1 MPAFT
6 SINDDREENVL
17 AEEFDNTRQI
27 QIDDSLKLFQ
37 QALKLH
43 AQGPKFYDDAA
54 AAYRSLFDS
63 AIFKFPEATTEYER
77 AHGSQTPLLPPGTAF
92 IPTLDIAGR
101 DGDLG
106 SSLLQG
112 YYLAYK
118 NHGHFRLDRIRHK
131 ARTAGGPEAS
141 RAVFAQE
148 ETQSEALDVLGDFNA
163 ALDRDPSDAEMWRR
177 VARVSAF
184 LKSARLSRYC
194 LEAAIELDD
203 DPAVVDVEPPSLAE
217 GYAGE
222 QLKNQLKVLGDEMA
236 LSHPI
241 MGPYI
246 KGEMAT
252 VLKRYLDPLPYLPNP
267 IKVLGPAESSTND
280 TEPRQVLDLK
290 IASWTEL
297 GKALV
302 AMAMEKGISGQA
314 ITIQMPELPEEDRF
328 VQMEVDSQLQDQVEA
343 QVQEESAN
351 APVSNHESD
360 TPKTAESAGSKT
372 KAENTPAAKDSA
384 QKDSGPIAPP
394 LRKRSQSEAGLP
406 EPGEEEN
413 GDSKRPKRA
422 RRRETAAE
430 ESIDPTRLIATQLQ
444 PFQAADANLFQ
455 MTKNI
460 LENLGVVDK
469 GAFDRISEMLDSCA
483 SEDRLSK
490 ITSQVARDL
499 WTTIDT
505 VSAENAKLVS
515 GKLDT
520 PALGLNAFLEHT
532 KSGSVT
538 TSEIPVADE
547 TIGLKAFVKRMNEG
561 WFSIQDCAFE
571 WILSLCQ
578 SYSESRWSEQRK
590 VSVVQV
596 ISRMDEAIYQRTV
609 HQIQVQAQ
617 KAGPLAKEHLPV
629 EHLVQMLF
637 ELHLDV
643 YERITNPSSV
653 VDEATRKDTKL
664 RLGRWLNLR
673 SQLFQEFGGEARDRL
688 SLRFCWAVVFSTTL
702 EDSAMPDHILLSWQS
717 MREVLEDVGEV
728 DIRLPNNVVMP
739 EVSLKA
745 VDREISK
752 LTTMDF
758 FLSLF
763 QEEMDDPVSVIS
775 NLEPVLNSESVMV
788 PTSTAAAGGSPAN
801 GEGHDDNQ
809 PRQDAVPVT
818 ECATQTLKDLWKFL
832 RGSGTELRLF
842 LWRRLGDAYQAIK
855 YTTKKFSCLLKAIE
869 MIVNDFARDTYVDSS
884 AEARTGILVLMLKN
898 LDELLVDALTLALN
912 DNTSFDVIDEQ
923 HLTSI
928 SAALAKLSCILHVC
942 AIYDDEVGVGLRQSG
957 DSNSGNRKILLE
969 KLREFQSRTWCL
981 QYTVM
986 KVGIQQNK
994 TLFTDP
1000 SNDLAE
1006 LLGAIHQVLGLR
1018 KACKASNKIFLKM
1031 MRVELLKQDGIEHWE
1046 DYLAQVLYD
1055 LHGLKLGVGS
1065 WEVEE
1070 HGCPSE
1076 KLEKRAA
1083 INLVEKITT
1092 LANRMSMK
1100 DLLKSELK
1108 TTIEHVQQAIGQ
1120 AKSTPQMIH
1129 NLRNFTEYLKK
1140 PIHPLRLYQAWKG
1153 TVSIDAVTV
1162 TTTEAGIAKH
1172 GWFFLLG
1179 MIAFSKFKQVDLN
1192 RRQTPGATDDL
1203 RIGQAFLRNQIQF
1216 TPDRWD
1222 AWLRLAECFD
1232 YELDEAVLWTA
1243 DKINKDRAE
1252 LLKFQRSS
1260 IHCYSLALS
1269 HSCSMSRVLSENDT
1283 EALFDL
1289 YYNFGM
1295 RMYAS
1300 SREPF
1305 GMEPF
1310 KHAELERFFI
1320 EHPVGTY
1327 KKIIHMEMTA
1337 YQVWKFAA
1345 NLFRKAAKCRPKDWK
1360 SPYMYSKCLWKMY
1373 QTPDDDLQEK
1383 IRLTKPTKEDLVQS
1397 LEKSVEVVSLLPK
1410 PRHGQDP
1417 ILEPHYKLLT
1427 ILYKLVARGDT
1438 TAQEAANILQRQPHA
1453 LRRGEEILIGDSD
1466 DAEDWDEFIIKY
1478 LRQLRDKDKSNWQH
1492 RMIIRHARILFDA
1505 DESSGA
1511 QSETDANGG
1520 TLMQAKAAFSVLRES
1535 MFTKTMVMNVWKCD
1549 AERPGRHHVYTEQYV
1564 RFMTRLLLVMN
1575 DRVNMEALLRRIR
1588 KKGVDFY
1595 HFNELWQSC
1604 VLAYVGQIRQAY
1616 QITETTEET
1625 FKSTNMEEFEIMGE
1639 RISEWAGKAT
1649 AQHAAFDAMK
1659 EAIEL
1664 KKLNTNL
1671 TKAAPIDDLISDCY
1685 SRLYTEIA
1693 PDLPGQPPAQ
1703 IIEERQQKTK
1713 EAAEKNAEEEMDG
1726 PRPSGLDGFLFA
1738 LDTRNSSRAGSEVPD
1753 RADRSTIG
1761 GEHTAR
1767 PRRAAGVRRPD
1778 ILRKAEQ
1785 AVQRALE
1792 PPPKSAVSVSSRG
1805 DGGRKSRVGS
1815 TSSGRHSRATPNPDA
1830 TAQDDDEDEDQND
1843 VTDHENAGDGD
1854 GDGGGDVEMKD
1865 GDDDEEAIDETI
1877 GADISMVTGEDD
1889 VGADGG
1895 SERSSS
1901 PRGSLHDSADDESD
1915 LSDVPDDYEIN
1926 MPPSL
1931 MFPNLHRSLEPGPI
1945 ATSES
1950 EDPASPMDEDEREN
1964 EEEGEGDEDEGPE
1977 EDLGEDT
1984 EDNEDEDEELED
1996 ADEEGEEEGH
2006 DDVTNNAEDE
2016 VDEEEDED
2024 L

>member
-1 MPAFT
+1 M
-6 SINDDREENVL
+6 L

-27 QIDDSLKLFQ
+27 QIDDALKLFQ

-43 AQGPKFYDDAA
+43 AQGPKFYDEAA

-63 AIFKFPEATTEYER
+63 AIFRLPEAATEYER
-77 AHGSQTPLLPPGTAF
+77 AHRPQTPLLPPGAAF
-92 IPTLDIAGR
+92 IPNLEIAGP

-131 ARTAGGPEAS
+131 AQTAGGPEAS

-148 ETQSEALDVLGDFNA
+148 ETQGEALQVLSDFNA

-177 VARVSAF
+177 AARVSAF

-203 DPAVVDVEPPSLAE
+203 DPTVVDVEPPSLAE

-222 QLKNQLKVLGDEMA
+222 QLKNQLQVLGDEMA

-241 MGPYI
+241 MGPFL
-246 KGEMAT
+246 KGEVAAA
-252 VLKRYLDPLPYLPNP
+252 LKRYLDPLPYLPNP
-267 IKVLGPAESSTND
+267 IKELGPVESSPNT
-280 TEPRQVLDLK
+280 TETRLVLDLPV
-290 IASWTEL
+290 ASWTEL
-297 GKALV
+297 GKSLV
-302 AMAMEKGISGQA
+302 AVAMEKGISGRA
-314 ITIQMPELPEEDRF
+314 IAIQMPELPDEDQF
-328 VQMEVDSQLQDQVEA
+328 VQMEVDNQLQDQVEA
-343 QVQEESAN
+343 QVQEDCAN
-351 APVSNHESD
+351 APVSSHEPD

-372 KAENTPAAKDSA
+372 KPEDGSAAKYSTGKDAGSA
-384 QKDSGPIAPP
+384 PPP

-444 PFQAADANLFQ
+444 PFQAADENLFQ

-469 GAFDRISEMLDSCA
+469 DVFSRISEMLDSCA

-490 ITSQVARDL
+490 VTSQVARDL
-499 WTTIDT
+499 RGLIDT

-520 PALGLNAFLEHT
+520 PALGLSAFLEHT
-532 KSGSVT
+532 KSGSAA

-547 TIGLKAFVKRMNEG
+547 TTGLKAFVRRINEG
-561 WFSIQDCAFE
+561 WFTIQDCAFE
-571 WILSLCQ
+571 WIQSLCK

-590 VSVVQV
+590 VSMVQV

-609 HQIQVQAQ
+609 DQVQVQ
-617 KAGPLAKEHLPV
+617 PQNAGPLAKGHLPV

-653 VDEATRKDTKL
+653 VDETTRKDTKL
-664 RLGRWLNLR
+664 RLGRWLDLR
-673 SQLFQEFGGEARDRL
+673 SQLFQKFDGEAHDRL

-702 EDSAMPDHILLSWQS
+702 EDSATPEHILLSWQS

-763 QEEMDDPVSVIS
+763 NEEMDDPVSVIS
-775 NLEPVLNSESVMV
+775 NLEPVLNPESVMV
-788 PTSTAAAGGSPAN
+788 PTRTDIDGISSAN
-801 GEGHDDNQ
+801 GESCGDSRSRQ
-809 PRQDAVPVT
+809 PAAPVA
-818 ECATQTLKDLWKFL
+818 ECATQTLQDLWKFL

-855 YTTKKFSCLLKAIE
+855 YTTKKFSCLLKGIE
-869 MIVNDFARDTYVDSS
+869 MIVNDFERDTYVDSS
-884 AEARTGILVLMLKN
+884 SEARTAILVLMLKN

-923 HLTSI
+923 HLTTI
-928 SAALAKLSCILHVC
+928 SAALAKLSCILHIC
-942 AIYDDEVGVGLRQSG
+942 AIYDDEVSVGLRQSN
-957 DSNSGNRKILLE
+957 DSNNSNRKILLD
-969 KLREFQSRTWCL
+969 KLREFQSRAWCL

-994 TLFTDP
+994 ALFTDP

-1070 HGCPSE
+1070 HGCPTE

-1162 TTTEAGIAKH
+1162 TTAEAAIAKH

-1203 RIGQAFLRNQIQF
+1203 RIGQAFLRTQIQF

-1269 HSCSMSRVLSENDT
+1269 HSCSISRVLSENDT

-1310 KHAELERFFI
+1310 KHADLERFFI

-1360 SPYMYSKCLWKMY
+1360 
-1373 QTPDDDLQEK
+1373 
-1383 IRLTKPTKEDLVQS
+1383 
-1397 LEKSVEVVSLLPK
+1397 
-1410 PRHGQDP
+1410 
-1417 ILEPHYKLLT
+1417 
-1427 ILYKLVARGDT
+1427 
-1438 TAQEAANILQRQPHA
+1438 
-1453 LRRGEEILIGDSD
+1453 
-1466 DAEDWDEFIIKY
+1466 
-1478 LRQLRDKDKSNWQH
+1478 
-1492 RMIIRHARILFDA
+1492 
-1505 DESSGA
+1505 
-1511 QSETDANGG
+1511 
-1520 TLMQAKAAFSVLRES
+1520 
-1535 MFTKTMVMNVWKCD
+1535 
-1549 AERPGRHHVYTEQYV
+1549 
-1564 RFMTRLLLVMN
+1564 
-1575 DRVNMEALLRRIR
+1575 
-1588 KKGVDFY
+1588 
-1595 HFNELWQSC
+1595 
-1604 VLAYVGQIRQAY
+1604 
-1616 QITETTEET
+1616 
-1625 FKSTNMEEFEIMGE
+1625 
-1639 RISEWAGKAT
+1639 
-1649 AQHAAFDAMK
+1649 
-1659 EAIEL
+1659 
-1664 KKLNTNL
+1664 
-1671 TKAAPIDDLISDCY
+1671 
-1685 SRLYTEIA
+1685 
-1693 PDLPGQPPAQ
+1693 
-1703 IIEERQQKTK
+1703 
-1713 EAAEKNAEEEMDG
+1713 
-1726 PRPSGLDGFLFA
+1726 
-1738 LDTRNSSRAGSEVPD
+1738 
-1753 RADRSTIG
+1753 
-1761 GEHTAR
+1761 
-1767 PRRAAGVRRPD
+1767 
-1778 ILRKAEQ
+1778 
-1785 AVQRALE
+1785 
-1792 PPPKSAVSVSSRG
+1792 
-1805 DGGRKSRVGS
+1805 
-1815 TSSGRHSRATPNPDA
+1815 
-1830 TAQDDDEDEDQND
+1830 
-1843 VTDHENAGDGD
+1843 
-1854 GDGGGDVEMKD
+1854 
-1865 GDDDEEAIDETI
+1865 
-1877 GADISMVTGEDD
+1877 
-1889 VGADGG
+1889 
-1895 SERSSS
+1895 
-1901 PRGSLHDSADDESD
+1901 
-1915 LSDVPDDYEIN
+1915 
-1926 MPPSL
+1926 
-1931 MFPNLHRSLEPGPI
+1931 
-1945 ATSES
+1945 
-1950 EDPASPMDEDEREN
+1950 
-1964 EEEGEGDEDEGPE
+1964 
-1977 EDLGEDT
+1977 
-1984 EDNEDEDEELED
+1984 
-1996 ADEEGEEEGH
+1996 
-2006 DDVTNNAEDE
+2006 
-2016 VDEEEDED
+2016 
-2024 L
+2024 